1 MESPS
6 DIVGTLF
13 DSVDAYSKTTFELVK
28 LKSMEKTAN
37 LVAPW
42 IFRLIVFILLLAFGI
57 LFSIGIALWLG
68 DMLGTLYYG
77 FFIVAGFYLFS
88 GIVVRIVL
96 YQRILNLVTHSIYSN
111 FLQ

>member
-6 DIVGTLF
+6 DLVGTLF

-28 LKSMEKTAN
+28 LKSVEKTAN

-42 IFRLIVFILLLAFGI
+42 ISRLMVFFLLLAFGI
-57 LFSIGIALWLG
+57 LFNIGIALWLG
-68 DMLGTLYYG
+68 DILGKLYYG
-77 FFIVAGFYLFS
+77 FFIVAVFYLLL
-88 GIVVRIVL
+88 GIVVRIFL
-96 YQRILNLVTHSIYSN
+96 YQWITNHITHSIYSN